1 MITKNLRA
9 HIMDPRVLEGTKLE
23 IINFAS
29 FGGYG
34 QRNKGEEKKNEKN
47 SFHKNKISHLCPESN

>member
-1 MITKNLRA
+1 
-9 HIMDPRVLEGTKLE
+9 MDPRVLEGTKLE